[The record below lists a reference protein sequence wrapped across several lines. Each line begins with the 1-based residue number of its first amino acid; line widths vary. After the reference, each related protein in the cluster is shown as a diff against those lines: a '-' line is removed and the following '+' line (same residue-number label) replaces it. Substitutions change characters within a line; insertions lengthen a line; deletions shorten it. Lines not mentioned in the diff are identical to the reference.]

1 MLEDINLHT
10 FSQFEL
16 TDLNPKLIMTNNKT
30 TDSKNLNILIIEDE
44 GDISLILNLMLKKEA
59 IDIEHVTTLAKA
71 KIHLQEQN
79 PDIVI
84 IDNQLPDGLGI
95 EYIREI
101 KSNYTA
107 IKIIMITGNADSTDK
122 DIALENG
129 ADVFLAKPF
138 TKEQIQAAIESLS
151 TMKVA

>member
-1 MLEDINLHT
+1 MAI
-10 FSQFEL
+10 S
-16 TDLNPKLIMTNNKT
+16 
-30 TDSKNLNILIIEDE
+30 SKNTNILIIEDE

-59 IDIEHVTTLAKA
+59 INIEHVTTLAYA
-71 KIHLQEQN
+71 TNHLKEQN

-95 EYIREI
+95 EYIKEI
-101 KSNYTA
+101 KSTYPL
-107 IKIIMITGNADSTDK
+107 IKIIMITGNTDITDK
-122 DIALENG
+122 DTALQNG

-138 TKEQIQAAIESLS
+138 TKEQIQAAIENVS